1 MAQYRSHKRK
11 IPKER
16 RVGGWRSALN
26 NPGTSKEGRAHARRQ
41 LILHGHV
48 IDAFTSTTMNTRV
61 RRWLGLRARHRN

>member
-16 RVGGWRSALN
+16 RIGGWRVSMIEWLWYMLILLTFSSSQSALN

-41 LILHGHV
+41 LILV
-48 IDAFTSTTMNTRV
+48 S
-61 RRWLGLRARHRN
+61 